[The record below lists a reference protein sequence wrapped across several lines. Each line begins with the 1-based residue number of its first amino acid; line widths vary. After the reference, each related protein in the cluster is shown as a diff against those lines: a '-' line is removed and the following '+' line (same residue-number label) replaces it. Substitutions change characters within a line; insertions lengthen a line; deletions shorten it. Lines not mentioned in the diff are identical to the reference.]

1 MSEEEVPR
9 SAAIRVQ
16 VLDSQQHL
24 RVPEELLREAVQTVL
39 ADHRVAVA
47 QVNLLLVDN
56 AAIQDLNRRFLR
68 HDWPTDCITFPL
80 ESSPHALEGEIVAS
94 AEMACQQAARF
105 QLAPE
110 EELLLYVIHGALHL
124 VGYDDTT
131 SATRREM
138 EARQQEYLERFRSRL
153 PRAGAAAPAASPLR
167 RDEP

>member
-1 MSEEEVPR
+1 MCEEEVPR
-9 SAAIRVQ
+9 SATLRVQ
-16 VLDSQQHL
+16 VIDSQHHL
-24 RVPEELLREAVQTVL
+24 RMPEPLLREAIQAVL
-39 ADHRVAVA
+39 ADHGIAVA

-56 AAIQDLNRRFLR
+56 ATIHELNRRFLD

-80 ESSPHALEGEIVAS
+80 ETSDRALEGEIVAS

-131 SATRREM
+131 PAARQEM
-138 EARQQEYLERFRSRL
+138 EARQRDYLERFRSRL
-153 PRAGAAAPAASPLR
+153 PRAGASVPTASPLR
-167 RDEP
+167 RDES